1 MIGARK
7 TPCLGSDP
15 GSRSPSRQPLPHPL
29 WPRICFVAPE
39 SLRVKFL
46 VFFANLYQPLR
57 THAAAAAAAA
67 ASAASFFSFGT
78 HRLLIARAKFLEGKS
93 GGEENHGPYA
103 SSVGVCAPFFPTPS
117 PAFLPP
123 VLISKLAGCPRSF
136 PCLLNFLVAG
146 GDVAIAFSF
155 LLRLLHTVRE
165 TETVLDLHGHGGKM
179 LQSIGLTLLVI
190 VATLFFVLLFML
202 CGE

>member
-15 GSRSPSRQPLPHPL
+15 GSRSPSRQPLSHPL
-29 WPRICFVAPE
+29 RPLICLVAPE
-39 SLRVKFL
+39 ILCVKFP
-46 VFFANLYQPLR
+46 VFFASLYQPLR
-57 THAAAAAAAA
+57 THAAATDT
-67 ASAASFFSFGT
+67 SAASFSFGT
-78 HRLLIARAKFLEGKS
+78 HCPLIARAKFLEGKS
-93 GGEENHGPYA
+93 GEEENHGPYA
-103 SSVGVCAPFFPTPS
+103 SSVGVCAPFFPTPC

-146 GDVAIAFSF
+146 GDVAIASSF

-165 TETVLDLHGHGGKM
+165 TETVLDLHGHRGKM